1 MYTPPDTHISHISPS
16 TTSSTAVE
24 DVPKE
29 NEEPEDSES
38 EDDFVAIIVAD
49 DDPIPSSGDEFDD

>member
-1 MYTPPDTHISHISPS
+1 
-16 TTSSTAVE
+16 VE
-24 DVPKE
+24 DVPEE

-38 EDDFVAIIVAD
+38 DDDFVAGIAAD